1 MAEVEVAKQRRK
13 ILKGQFTRAENRLK
27 DSLKLPL
34 SVPLSTI
41 QRRFQ
46 DLKTN
51 WTEVQDAHDLYLS
64 QLEEV
69 TEGEEE
75 WLDEVIDRFNALEIE
90 IDNIIRPNIVGK
102 SNEAT
107 MKTNLSI
114 QSNQDDAGDQ
124 YNINVQLERI
134 KLEQF
139 NGDIRKYP
147 KFKEQ
152 FEIYV
157 KPLCCDSQLPFIL

>member
-1 MAEVEVAKQRRK
+1 MAELEVAKHRRK

-41 QRRFQ
+41 QRRFE
-46 DLKTN
+46 DLKSKR
-51 WTEVQDAHDLYLS
+51 TEVQDAHDLYLS

-69 TEGEEE
+69 TDGEEK

-90 IDNIIRPNIVGK
+90 TDNIIRQNIVGK

-107 MKTNLSI
+107 KKTNLSI
-114 QSNQDDAGDQ
+114 QSNQDNAGDQ
-124 YNINVQLERI
+124 YNSNV
-134 KLEQF
+134 
-139 NGDIRKYP
+139 
-147 KFKEQ
+147 
-152 FEIYV
+152 
-157 KPLCCDSQLPFIL
+157 

>member
-1 MAEVEVAKQRRK
+1 MTDLEVAKQRRK

-41 QRRFQ
+41 QRRFE
-46 DLKTN
+46 DLKSK

-69 TEGEEE
+69 TDGEEK

-90 IDNIIRPNIVGK
+90 TDNIIRPNIVGK

-114 QSNQDDAGDQ
+114 QSNQDDA
-124 YNINVQLERI
+124 ERSI
-134 KLEQF
+134 
-139 NGDIRKYP
+139 
-147 KFKEQ
+147 
-152 FEIYV
+152 
-157 KPLCCDSQLPFIL
+157 